1 MKHTK
6 WHFELK
12 DGKGG
17 IVIYSQPVSKK
28 QVIEDCQARFGEER
42 LREVTHG

>member
-1 MKHTK
+1 MKLTK
-6 WHFELK
+6 WHFELN

-17 IVIYSQPVSKK
+17 IVIYGGPVSKE